1 MVQGIITLLT
11 LSMQPDT
18 IETMNTLETLDLP
31 WEVITLIG
39 ADKIP
44 ATKLHL
50 YNAILYGI
58 AERYKRHGLE
68 WIKTHAHEIRTQICA
83 AARYAGEDLCGSLH
97 GCGWEEACAEADSL
111 LADDIRPAADATT
124 PDLPGDGQ
132 PKVQTKVQ
140 QDVQPE
146 VQPSRQPNGLTHERA
161 NESADGQAGEQ
172 PDKPAH
178 KPAGKSA
185 HKPARKPVSKP
196 AE

>member
-1 MVQGIITLLT
+1 MVQGIITHLT
-11 LSMQPDT
+11 FSMQPDT
-18 IETMNTLETLDLP
+18 IETMNTLEKLDLP

-83 AARYAGEDLCGSLH
+83 AARYAGEDLCGTLH
-97 GCGWEEACAEADSL
+97 GCGWEEACAEAESL

-124 PDLPGDGQ
+124 PDQHSDGQ
-132 PKVQTKVQ
+132 PAR
-140 QDVQPE
+140 
-146 VQPSRQPNGLTHERA
+146 QPSDQPDELTNERA
-161 NESADGQAGEQ
+161 NESTNEPADNPASY
-172 PDKPAH
+172 PTNDPANDPADKSP
-178 KPAGKSA
+178 
-185 HKPARKPVSKP
+185 
-196 AE
+196 E

>member
-124 PDLPGDGQ
+124 PDLLSDERPD
-132 PKVQTKVQ
+132 
-140 QDVQPE
+140 

-178 KPAGKSA
+178 KPAGQSA